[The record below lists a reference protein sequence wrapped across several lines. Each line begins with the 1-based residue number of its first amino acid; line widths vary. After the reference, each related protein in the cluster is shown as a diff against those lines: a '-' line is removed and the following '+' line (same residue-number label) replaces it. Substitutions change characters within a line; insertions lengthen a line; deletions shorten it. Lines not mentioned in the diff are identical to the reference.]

1 MRVAAIGYGAFG
13 AFVLSALKELPEVT
27 LYAVAGRRAEKVQS
41 FAEQMDIPHWTTDW
55 RTLVSDPQVDIVCV
69 LTPPSTH
76 DEIAIAAAQ
85 NGKHLFIEKPLA
97 LTPEEADAVIAA
109 VQASGVRAVV
119 NHIMRYHPLYAWL
132 KERIASGKLGGV
144 RKVWF
149 VNFASCEGLAPE
161 HWFWDE
167 RQSGGVL
174 VEHGVHFFHLFA
186 WLLDEVPEPVAT
198 FGHAPFEAWSIVRFA
213 RHDAFGSF
221 YHCFDRAGALERN
234 FGGIALE
241 HGFATDEDV
250 FQRQH
255 RVDRDLRV
263 GEHVF
268 GEIKGGDGRFAV
280 GGVPKHFIVAH
291 LRIAGCPE
299 IILVVTGQL
308 GKNRGVVDEPSIHGS
323 RQCFSDFCCRQ
334 DLLVLLS
341 LRHHHP
347 VTSARQERHCPCSQS
362 ERNATQQ
369 QITTP
374 HRTCPFP

>member
-1 MRVAAIGYGAFG
+1 MQVAAIGYGAFG

-27 LYAVAGRRAEKVQS
+27 LYAVAGRRAEKVRT
-41 FAEQMDIPHWTTDW
+41 FAEQMGILRWTTDW

-76 DEIAIAAAQ
+76 AEIAIAAAQ

-132 KERIASGKLGGV
+132 KERIASGELGGV

-149 VNFASCEGLAPE
+149 VNFASREGLAPE

-186 WLLDEVPEPVAT
+186 WLLDEVPDPVAT
-198 FGHAPFEAWSIVRFA
+198 FAHAPFEAWSVVHFA
-213 RHDAFGSF
+213 RQDAFGSF
-221 YHCFDRAGALERN
+221 YHCFDRVGALERN

-241 HGFATDEDV
+241 HGFATFEGW
-250 FQRQH
+250 
-255 RVDRDLRV
+255 L
-263 GEHVF
+263 
-268 GEIKGGDGRFAV
+268 
-280 GGVPKHFIVAH
+280 P
-291 LRIAGCPE
+291 
-299 IILVVTGQL
+299 
-308 GKNRGVVDEPSIHGS
+308 
-323 RQCFSDFCCRQ
+323 
-334 DLLVLLS
+334 LS
-341 LRHHHP
+341 LRLELLRDGTIVVEERQLPMDKGRLYRRLVQAAFSDLLAAIQDPQHQIAADLA
-347 VTSARQERHCPCSQS
+347 SAREALRVAW
-362 ERNATQQ
+362 EAKKKTNA
-369 QITTP
+369 P
-374 HRTCPFP
+374 NRKGVLEFVEDAKLLGR